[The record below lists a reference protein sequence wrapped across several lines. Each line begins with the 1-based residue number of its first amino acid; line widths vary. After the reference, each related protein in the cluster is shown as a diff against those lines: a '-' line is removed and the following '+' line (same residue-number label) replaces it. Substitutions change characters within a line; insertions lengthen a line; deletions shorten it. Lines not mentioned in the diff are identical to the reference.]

1 MLQAAT
7 ILVSMAS
14 RKKFWRLKLELESRQ
29 FGDLS
34 SAIMWQAI
42 LVFLVVSVL
51 KIRIDICIKYH
62 LCSALFIICL
72 DFAQA
77 GSLDIKPRDV
87 TCT

>member
-1 MLQAAT
+1 
-7 ILVSMAS
+7 
-14 RKKFWRLKLELESRQ
+14 
-29 FGDLS
+29 
-34 SAIMWQAI
+34 MWQAI